1 MKKILNK
8 FLILLSKDLVLK
20 SEKDIMQIYY
30 IRQVDMRNDLL
41 EKLAQDNRE
50 LLDMVNSLE
59 QRLEDIENGDN
70 WQ

>member
-1 MKKILNK
+1 MKKIWNK
-8 FLILLSKDLVLK
+8 FLLFLSNDLVLK
-20 SEKDIMQIYY
+20 SEKDTMQIYY